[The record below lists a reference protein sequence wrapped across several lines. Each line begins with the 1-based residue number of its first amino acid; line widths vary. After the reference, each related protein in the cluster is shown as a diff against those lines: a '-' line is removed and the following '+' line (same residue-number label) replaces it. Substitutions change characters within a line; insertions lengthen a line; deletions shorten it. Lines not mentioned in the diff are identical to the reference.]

1 VHLVIDH
8 ARHQVTAGR
17 IDDVRA
23 GGGLDLTGNLD
34 DALRLDQNVNVTNLT
49 LVNQASVAD
58 E

>member
-23 GGGLDLTGNLD
+23 GGGLDLARNLD
-34 DALRLDQNVNVTNLT
+34 DALPLDEDVNVTNLAF
-49 LVNQASVAD
+49 VNQASVAD